1 MFAQPYFINERE
13 IDVKMYEL
21 LLLPFAKIYLTLI
34 FAHTKYETVVF
45 KKKSFAMFD
54 VISV

>member
-1 MFAQPYFINERE
+1 MFVQPYFINERE

-45 KKKSFAMFD
+45 
-54 VISV
+54 